1 MIKEAKRMPKLSY
14 LDAINQAMDQAMEKD
29 NNVFVIGE
37 DVGLKGGV
45 FGATKNLYN
54 KYGEGRVIDSP
65 LAESNIVG
73 ASIGA
78 AMMGK
83 RPVSEIQFA
92 EYIVPATNQIINEA
106 AKIRYRSNNDWDC
119 PLTIRSPFGGGIH
132 GALYHSQS
140 IESIFC
146 STPGL
151 RVVIPST
158 PYDAKGLLLAAI
170 EDNDPVLYFEHKK
183 AYRLLK
189 EEVPEEY
196 YTVPIDK
203 ADVKREGSDITVFTY
218 GLCVNYALQAAEI
231 LATEGIDAEIVDLRS
246 LYPLDKETIIKCAK
260 KTGKVLVVTEDN
272 LEGSVMSEVSAIIA
286 ENCLFDLDAPIAR
299 LAGPDVPAMPFSP
312 PMEDFFMMN
321 PVKIEEKMR
330 TLAEF

>member
-1 MIKEAKRMPKLSY
+1 MPKLSY

-183 AYRLLK
+183 TYRLLK

>member
-1 MIKEAKRMPKLSY
+1 MSKEAKRMPKLSY

-151 RVVIPST
+151 RVVIPSS

-231 LATEGIDAEIVDLRS
+231 LSTEGIDAEIVDLRS
-246 LYPLDKETIIKCAK
+246 LYPLDKETIINCAK

>member
-1 MIKEAKRMPKLSY
+1 MPKLSY

-231 LATEGIDAEIVDLRS
+231 LATEGIDAEIVDLRT

>member
-1 MIKEAKRMPKLSY
+1 MPKLSY

-260 KTGKVLVVTEDN
+260 KTGKVLIVTEDN